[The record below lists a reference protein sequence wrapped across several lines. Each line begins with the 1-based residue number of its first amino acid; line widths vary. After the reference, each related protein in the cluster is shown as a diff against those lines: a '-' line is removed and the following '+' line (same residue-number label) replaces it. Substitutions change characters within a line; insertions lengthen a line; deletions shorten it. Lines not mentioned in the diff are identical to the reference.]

1 MPTLPKEAVGAV
13 VAAIIA
19 GLVAFYSLI
28 ISKEQTIS
36 GFRQQ
41 WIDALRADVAALV
54 AYVVGIH
61 GESIAEKNGND
72 ELWGKVKEHFTHFH
86 ELAARIKLRLNP
98 HEERKKDGEAEAT
111 KAVLAAID
119 KLDAIFSSHEPPFH
133 ELQGVTSEFVSNT
146 QIILEANWKRVRS
159 GETVFRASKWAALVV
174 AVLALAA
181 LALHGFGLI

>member
-1 MPTLPKEAVGAV
+1 MPALPKEAVGAV

-41 WIDALRADVAALV
+41 WIDALRTDVAALV

-61 GESIAEKNGND
+61 GESIAKKSGRD
-72 ELWGKVKEHFTHFH
+72 DLWGKVKEHFTRFN
-86 ELAARIKLRLNP
+86 ELEARIKLRLNP
-98 HEERKKDGEAEAT
+98 HEERKKHGEAEAT

-119 KLDAIFSSHEPPFH
+119 KLHAIFDSPEPAFH
-133 ELQGVTSEFVSNT
+133 EIQGVTSQLVSNT
-146 QIILEANWKRVRS
+146 QIILRANWKRVRA
-159 GETVFRASKWAALVV
+159 GETVFRVSKWAALVV
-174 AVLALAA
+174 AILALVA
-181 LALHGFGLI
+181 LALHSFGLI

>member
-1 MPTLPKEAVGAV
+1 MPALPKEAFGAV

-61 GESIAEKNGND
+61 GESIAKKSASD
-72 ELWGKVKEHFTHFH
+72 DLWGKVKEQFTRFH
-86 ELAARIKLRLNP
+86 ELEARIKLRLNP
-98 HEERKKDGEAEAT
+98 LEERNKHGEAEAT
-111 KAVLAAID
+111 KAVLAAINR
-119 KLDAIFSSHEPPFH
+119 LDEIFNSPKPAFH
-133 ELQGVTSEFVSNT
+133 EIQGVTSQLVSNT
-146 QIILEANWKRVRS
+146 QIILKANWKRVRA
-159 GETVFRASKWAALVV
+159 GETVFWVSKWAALVV
-174 AVLALAA
+174 AVLAIVA

>member
-61 GESIAEKNGND
+61 GESIAGRTPHRSAVR
-72 ELWGKVKEHFTHFH
+72 LHH
-86 ELAARIKLRLNP
+86 LR
-98 HEERKKDGEAEAT
+98 
-111 KAVLAAID
+111 
-119 KLDAIFSSHEPPFH
+119 
-133 ELQGVTSEFVSNT
+133 
-146 QIILEANWKRVRS
+146 
-159 GETVFRASKWAALVV
+159 
-174 AVLALAA
+174 
-181 LALHGFGLI
+181 GLGR